1 MDNRLRREID
11 KYGNEIIDI
20 EDQGE
25 ACGICGRPTNRWY
38 CTRGVGKTGEPTHGR
53 CYDNARSASRM
64 GQLHY

>member
-1 MDNRLRREID
+1 MDKIAPRMD
-11 KYGNEIIDI
+11 QYGNEIIDI

-53 CYDNARSASRM
+53 CYINAKSASDA
-64 GQLHY
+64 GDL

>member
-1 MDNRLRREID
+1 MDKIAPRLD
-11 KYGNEIIDI
+11 QYGNEIIAI
-20 EDQGE
+20 EDQGQP
-25 ACGICGRPTNRWY
+25 CGICGRPTNKNY